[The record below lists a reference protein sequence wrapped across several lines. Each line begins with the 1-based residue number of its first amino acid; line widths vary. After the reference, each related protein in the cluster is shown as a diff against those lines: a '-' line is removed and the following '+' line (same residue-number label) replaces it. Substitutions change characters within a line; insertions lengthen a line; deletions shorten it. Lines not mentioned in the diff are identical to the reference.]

1 MWSKGS
7 LDPSYV
13 ENLMIRELKG
23 VERMSSRRLL
33 IEPGGAVCEGSLQT
47 RATGGRAA
55 CPCKVGE
62 LEGSECASS
71 DMVA

>member
-1 MWSKGS
+1 
-7 LDPSYV
+7 
-13 ENLMIRELKG
+13 
-23 VERMSSRRLL
+23 MSSRRLL
-33 IEPGGAVCEGSLQT
+33 IEPGGARCEGSLPT

-71 DMVA
+71 DMVAWWVWDSWMVTTREMDVVA